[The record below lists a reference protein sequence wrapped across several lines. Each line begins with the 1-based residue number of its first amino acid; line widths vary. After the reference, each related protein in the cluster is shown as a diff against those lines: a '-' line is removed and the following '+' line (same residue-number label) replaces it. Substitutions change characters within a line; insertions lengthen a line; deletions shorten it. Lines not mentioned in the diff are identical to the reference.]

1 MCDSN
6 DTVLQVLEG
15 KKQLIELSGNLISV
29 TKSGDQLKLG
39 FSAFH
44 ENRLP
49 FTVRIKDSLADP
61 IGRMLFFKEQ
71 KVKVLPF

>member
-1 MCDSN
+1 M
-6 DTVLQVLEG
+6 
-15 KKQLIELSGNLISV
+15 

-39 FSAFH
+39 FNAFQ

-49 FTVRIKDSLADP
+49 FTVRIKDSTADP

-71 KVKVLPF
+71 KVIYKKYCVTF